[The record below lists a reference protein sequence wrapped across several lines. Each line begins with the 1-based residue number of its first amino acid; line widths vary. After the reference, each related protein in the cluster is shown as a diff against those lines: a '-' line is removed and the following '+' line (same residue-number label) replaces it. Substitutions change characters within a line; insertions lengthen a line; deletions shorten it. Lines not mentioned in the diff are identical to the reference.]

1 MEFFAG
7 TRALSLPPGWY
18 PRDGRESKKLVG
30 EWVADQA
37 RGTAVASIAPHA
49 GWVFSGKLAARAINA
64 LEHVETIVIVG
75 GHLNAA
81 SPILYAPEMGF
92 QTPVGSME
100 TDTELLEAIFDE
112 LKEVGIPPPQ
122 PDRAADNSVEVLLP
136 LVAILHPKARIL
148 WFRGPPRADSKA
160 LGEAIGRV
168 SATLGKSTACVG
180 STDLT
185 HYGPAYGFI
194 PSGYGEKAEKWVRNT
209 NDRGFINELV
219 DMNCEKALTHA
230 VKKYSACSPGAATA
244 AVGFALETGAVE
256 AELLGY
262 ATSLEVHQAENFVG
276 YAAVAFLRDRTGT

>member
-1 MEFFAG
+1 MEFAAG

-18 PRDGRESKKLVG
+18 PRDGQECRRLAG
-30 EWVADQA
+30 EWIAGRA
-37 RGTAVASIAPHA
+37 RGTALASIAPHA
-49 GWVFSGKLAARAINA
+49 GWAFSGALAARAVNA
-64 LEHVETIVIVG
+64 LMPVDTVVLVG
-75 GHLNAA
+75 GHLHAA
-81 SPILYAPEMGF
+81 SPILCAPETSF
-92 QTPVGSME
+92 QTPAGPLE
-100 TDTELLEAIFDE
+100 ADTKLLEAICAE
-112 LKEVGIPPPQ
+112 LREVGIPPPQ

-148 WFRGPPRADSKA
+148 WFRSPPRADSKA

-168 SATLGKSTACVG
+168 SATLGKSIACIG

-209 NDRGFINELV
+209 NDRDFIDELL

-244 AVGFALETGAVE
+244 AMGFALEMGAVE

-262 ATSLEVHQAENFVG
+262 ATSLDVHRAENFVG
-276 YAAVAFLRDRTGT
+276 YVAVAFLRDRAGT